1 MRGRGPGMSIHL
13 ASLDIQDESPS
24 IVQEIGHVE
33 SITGGMILSRM
44 RNIQL
49 GELCYIQN
57 QSGNRI
63 PAQVVAFSRNEC
75 RLAPLNPLIG
85 ISPNDTI
92 ITTGAMPLLTLP
104 HNPCGK
110 VYDSLGEPLDIE
122 PSRHMPRAIA
132 MEMEGTVP
140 TPLSR
145 PLISEQMR
153 TGIRA
158 IDLCC
163 PIGFGQRIGLFAGPG
178 VGKSTLLGMIAKNAS
193 VDRIVISLVGER
205 GREVKEF
212 IEESLGTVGLQRS
225 IIIVSTSDEPPI
237 RRKLAAL
244 SATRIAEYF
253 RDRGERVLLLVDSL
267 TRTARAIRDVSLSA
281 GELPVRQGYTA
292 SVFEEL
298 PRILERSGTSPSG
311 SITAIYTILAEALE
325 EHDIL
330 SEEMKSLLDGHI
342 ILDRKLA
349 QRGLFPAINLTKS
362 LSRLTPRLLSD
373 EERAHIRTLF
383 EILHRL
389 GNDKELLQL
398 GGVADEKLKFCIE
411 QEYELTD
418 FFYHGICAK
427 LTHDESE
434 RAFLKRLHE
443 QYVAIL

>member
-1 MRGRGPGMSIHL
+1 MSIHL
-13 ASLDIQDESPS
+13 ASLATHGESPS
-24 IVQEIGHVE
+24 IVKEIGNVE
-33 SITGGMILSRM
+33 SIAGGMILSRM
-44 RNIQL
+44 KNIQL

-57 QSGNRI
+57 RLGNRI

-92 ITTGAMPLLTLP
+92 IATGAMPLLTLP

-110 VYDSLGEPLDIE
+110 VYDSLGEPLDVE
-122 PSRHMPRAIA
+122 PSHHAPRAIA
-132 MEMEGTVP
+132 MEIEGTVP

-205 GREVKEF
+205 GREVREF
-212 IEESLGTVGLQRS
+212 IEESLGTEGLQRS

-237 RRKLAAL
+237 RRKLAAM

-267 TRTARAIRDVSLSA
+267 TRTARAIRDVSLSV

-298 PRILERSGTSPSG
+298 PRILERAGTGPSG

-325 EHDIL
+325 EQDIL

-342 ILDRKLA
+342 VLDRNLA
-349 QRGLFPAINLTKS
+349 QRGLFPAINVTKS
-362 LSRLTPRLLSD
+362 LSRLTPRLLSN
-373 EERAHIRTLF
+373 EERPQIRTLF

-389 GNDKELLQL
+389 RNDKELLQL

-411 QEYELTD
+411 REQELID
-418 FFYHGICAK
+418 FFHHGICAK
-427 LTHDESE
+427 LSHDKSDK
-434 RAFLKRLHE
+434 AFLKRLHE
-443 QYVAIL
+443 QYIVIS

>member
-1 MRGRGPGMSIHL
+1 MSIHL
-13 ASLDIQDESPS
+13 ASLDTSLKNPS
-24 IVQEIGHVE
+24 ILQEIGHVE
-33 SITGGMILSRM
+33 SIAGGMIHSRM
-44 RNIQL
+44 KNIQL

-57 QSGNRI
+57 RLGNRI
-63 PAQVVAFSRNEC
+63 PAQVVAFSHNEC
-75 RLAPLNPLIG
+75 RLAPLNPLNG

-92 ITTGAMPLLTLP
+92 IATGAMPLLTLP

-110 VYDSLGEPLDIE
+110 VYDSLGELLDEE

-132 MEMEGTVP
+132 MEIDGSVP

-212 IEESLGTVGLQRS
+212 IEESLGTEGLKRS

-237 RRKLAAL
+237 RRKLAAT

-267 TRTARAIRDVSLSA
+267 TRTARAIRDVSLSL

-298 PRILERSGTSPSG
+298 PRILERAGTSRCG

-330 SEEMKSLLDGHI
+330 SEELKSLLDGHI
-342 ILDRKLA
+342 VLDRELA
-349 QRGLFPAINLTKS
+349 QRGLFPAINITKS
-362 LSRLTPRLLSD
+362 LSRLTPRLLS
-373 EERAHIRTLF
+373 EEETPHIRTLF
-383 EILHRL
+383 EILLRL
-389 GNDKELLQL
+389 RNDKELLQL
-398 GGVADEKLKFCIE
+398 GGLADEKLKFCIE
-411 QEYELTD
+411 QEQALID

-427 LTHDESE
+427 LTDYASDK
-434 RAFLKRLHE
+434 AFLQRLHE
-443 QYVAIL
+443 QYIKIP